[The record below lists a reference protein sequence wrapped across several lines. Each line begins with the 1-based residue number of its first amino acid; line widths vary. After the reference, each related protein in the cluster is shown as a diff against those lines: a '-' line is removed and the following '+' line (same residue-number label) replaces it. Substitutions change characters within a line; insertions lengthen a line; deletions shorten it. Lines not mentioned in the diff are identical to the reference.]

1 MEDGKVEGTDVEDD
15 EFVFDHGFALIEVHL
30 LVRGDVLPCHCS
42 FVRVHVCLVRSWVYY
57 LPSILS
63 TT

>member
-1 MEDGKVEGTDVEDD
+1 MDGGWGTDVEDD

-30 LVRGDVLPCHCS
+30 LVRGDVLPSQCS
-42 FVRVHVCLVRSWVYY
+42 FVRVSLCVFSKILGV
-57 LPSILS
+57 LLMATLS